1 MPTPNPEYDPNC
13 EIVCD
18 YHRKKYDL
26 YHKERVRINEARYDL
41 TRRRVPF
48 ESEQSQA
55 LEKAREQIDAKM
67 KVHLAARLESFRS
80 QFPTI
85 QEFAA
90 LRFDYFNQ
98 PADPGAKAPVVDLE
112 QFTTIDQVIDAWN
125 RQAEARDA
133 AEARKNYRIP
143 PGSLEP
149 C

>member
-1 MPTPNPEYDPNC
+1 
-13 EIVCD
+13 
-18 YHRKKYDL
+18 
-26 YHKERVRINEARYDL
+26 
-41 TRRRVPF
+41 
-48 ESEQSQA
+48 
-55 LEKAREQIDAKM
+55 M